1 MRGAR
6 KQTAIDAIVVRRVLE
21 PDVLDPISAAPA
33 LRGRVLPAV
42 LLAIVFQQVGGV
54 GLSEKLGGTLGLDRS
69 TWQHRDG
76 RCAVVDALSE
86 NFREFLFVLAF
97 QQCSKVL
104 EAFGVR
110 RSGWLEAGAAQL
122 TGARKMNAI
131 RGKAVPEQRHA
142 HALSCLVVIEH
153 GE

>member
-33 LRGRVLPAV
+33 LRGRVLPTV

-54 GLSEKLGGTLGLDRS
+54 GLSEKLGGTLGLDRTAWKHGNS
-69 TWQHRDG
+69 RG
-76 RCAVVDALSE
+76 SVVDPLGK
-86 NFREFLFVLAF
+86 NFREFPLVLAP

-110 RSGWLEAGAAQL
+110 
-122 TGARKMNAI
+122 
-131 RGKAVPEQRHA
+131 
-142 HALSCLVVIEH
+142 
-153 GE
+153 